1 MPRAG
6 KPSERPARAGGGRAG
21 AKFHREGERATERR
35 HPREASSGRAC
46 GEGIDLTTDDFYVR
60 LGRGEQPITSQ
71 PAPGEFVRAY
81 QAALARFKTVVSI
94 HVTGKAS
101 GTVQAAGLARRSLPA
116 ADIEVVD
123 SGLTS
128 MALGFV
134 VLEAARAAVTGCSKD
149 EVLRAIADAKARVF
163 PYIAVPTLTYLRRS
177 GRVGAGM
184 AVLGSLLN
192 IKPILTMKDGL
203 VTAVDRVR
211 TYPKALARV
220 TELLE
225 ETSRGRKVRL
235 AVVYSKVHDE
245 ACRFAE
251 LERRLHVEDEP
262 IVTEIGAALAVHGG
276 PGMLGAVI
284 YRRGK

>member
-1 MPRAG
+1 MKRAVGIVTDSTASLPRRLVEELG
-6 KPSERPARAGGGRAG
+6 I
-21 AKFHREGERATERR
+21 REVPITIQFGQESFR
-35 HPREASSGRAC
+35 
-46 GEGIDLTTDDFYVR
+46 EGIDITTDDFYAR
-60 LGRGEQPITSQ
+60 LERGEQAVTSQ
-71 PAPGEFVRAY
+71 PAPGEFARAY
-81 QAALARFKTVVSI
+81 QEALDRFKTVISI

-101 GTVQAAGLARRSLPA
+101 GTVQSADLARRTLPDA
-116 ADIEVVD
+116 EIEVID

-134 VLEAARAAVTGCSKD
+134 VLQAARAAVAGGAKG
-149 EVLRAIADAKARVF
+149 EVLQAIADARARVL
-163 PYIAVPTLTYLRRS
+163 PYIAVPTLTHLRRS

-192 IKPILTMKDGL
+192 VKPILTMKDGL

-220 TELLE
+220 TELME
-225 ETSRGRKVRL
+225 EASRGRKVRL

-245 ACRFAE
+245 ARRFCTE

-262 IVTEIGAALAVHGG
+262 IITEIGAALAAHGG

-284 YRRGK
+284 YRLGK